1 MTLTLTLTPEKETRL
16 QRQAAQ
22 AGLPLDEYVQRL
34 VEMAAGEEAGDDPMS
49 NDPMSNDPM
58 SNDPM
63 SNDPMSND
71 PMPAVPA
78 AVQAAR
84 FLRWAG
90 SHGMNTP
97 LLSEEA
103 ISREA
108 MYEDTR
114 G

>member
-63 SNDPMSND
+63 SNDPM
-71 PMPAVPA
+71 PAVPA

>member
-22 AGLPLDEYVQRL
+22 AGLPLDEYVRRL
-34 VEMAAGEEAGDDPMS
+34 VERAAGEEAGDDPMS
-49 NDPMSNDPM
+49 V
-58 SNDPM
+58 
-63 SNDPMSND
+63 
-71 PMPAVPA
+71 VPA

-84 FLRWAG
+84 FLRWAE

-97 LLSEEA
+97 LLFEEA

-114 G
+114 D

>member
-34 VEMAAGEEAGDDPMS
+34 VEMAAGEEAGDNPM
-49 NDPMSNDPM
+49 P
-58 SNDPM
+58 
-63 SNDPMSND
+63 ND
-71 PMPAVPA
+71 PMPVVPA

-84 FLRWAG
+84 FLRWAE

>member
-58 SNDPM
+58 
-63 SNDPMSND
+63 
-71 PMPAVPA
+71 PAVPA